1 MYYHTRDCSH
11 GIATRRHPRIALA
24 SLSVVLY
31 YQFTPQ
37 LYLSG
42 TFFFY
47 SLISYTS
54 FILPYSSYLVG
65 VFFLEKSTYLGIGSV
80 IYRAQVIYKLIITC
94 CKECLFFCLSTGLE
108 LREKNKIK

>member
-42 TFFFY
+42 TFFLFPY
-47 SLISYTS
+47 FLYILHLTILIIPCRS
-54 FILPYSSYLVG
+54 FFLGEIDIFRHRFSYLQGTGYLQINNYMLQRVS
-65 VFFLEKSTYLGIGSV
+65 FLWFVNRS
-80 IYRAQVIYKLIITC
+80 
-94 CKECLFFCLSTGLE
+94 
-108 LREKNKIK
+108 